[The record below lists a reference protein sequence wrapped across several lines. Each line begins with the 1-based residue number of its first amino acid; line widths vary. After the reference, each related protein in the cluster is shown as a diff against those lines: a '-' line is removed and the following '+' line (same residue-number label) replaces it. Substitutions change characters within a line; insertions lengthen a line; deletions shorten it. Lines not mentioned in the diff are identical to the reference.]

1 MKVIVPSKNL
11 VTIPPWD
18 YRTIH
23 NETYQDLE
31 VAITHD
37 DLKNDHI
44 IIKDPSQAEAA
55 EKAAPEKGD

>member
-11 VTIPPWD
+11 VTIPPWS

-23 NETYQDLE
+23 NETYRDLE

-37 DLKNDHI
+37 DLKRDHI
-44 IIKDPSQAEAA
+44 VISDPSQAKG
-55 EKAAPEKGD
+55 EKKVPEE